1 MVDIHTSHLHAAT
14 VFLWNFRPIVD
25 LNDFFNAILVKMP
38 FVCRFDRLKTPITT
52 KVIVIY
58 SSGKKIKTNRK
69 EIVRIQLQMI
79 ICRNVGSE
87 WY

>member
-1 MVDIHTSHLHAAT
+1 
-14 VFLWNFRPIVD
+14 
-25 LNDFFNAILVKMP
+25 MP

-52 KVIVIY
+52 EVIVIY

-69 EIVRIQLQMI
+69 EIVRIQLQMT